1 MPERPSPDERLAAIH
16 AQLVDAVE
24 NLVHS
29 DTWATMLTIAAR
41 FPTYSPS
48 NVLLIATQRPDA
60 TRVAGIRTWNSL
72 GRRVTKGEHGIAI
85 LAPCIYQQLDY
96 DTAAQ
101 PTTGHVGL
109 GDDEAE
115 PARVLRGFKIVHVFD
130 ITQTDGDPVP
140 DNTPE
145 LLLGE
150 APAGLWDHL
159 AGLVRDDG
167 YALDRGGCPPGVNG
181 YTDFTNRRVRVRDD
195 VDPAQ
200 AVKTLTHELGHIR
213 ADHAARYPDYPSDQR
228 CHGQA
233 EVEAES
239 IAYIVAKHLG
249 LAADPYSVPYV
260 AGWAGGMID
269 CLRESAS
276 RVVTVGRSILPADT
290 GAWNTA
296 STAPPTYATRQ
307 LGPAPAVDD
316 TVTAATEWYRT
327 PR

>member
-29 DTWATMLTIAAR
+29 EAWATMLTIAAR

-85 LAPCIYQQLDY
+85 LAPCIYRQLDD
-96 DTAAQ
+96 DTTTP
-101 PTTGHVGL
+101 PTTDHAGP
-109 GDDEAE
+109 GDDAAA

-145 LLLGE
+145 LLLGD

-159 AGLVRDDG
+159 AGLVREDG
-167 YALDRGGCPPGVNG
+167 YTLDRGGCPPGVNG
-181 YTDFTNRRVRVRDD
+181 YTDFTSRRVRVRED

-200 AVKTLTHELGHIR
+200 AVKTLAHELGHIR
-213 ADHAARYPDYPSDQR
+213 ADHTTRFPEYASDLTCR
-228 CHGQA
+228 GQA

-239 IAYIVAKHLG
+239 IAYIVTTHAG
-249 LAADPYSVPYV
+249 MVADPYTVPYV
-260 AGWAGGMID
+260 AAWADGALDRLRQSLSIIIASSRSL
-269 CLRESAS
+269 LRELPLTSGVRPPSLEANLTSPAS
-276 RVVTVGRSILPADT
+276 V
-290 GAWNTA
+290 
-296 STAPPTYATRQ
+296 APQP
-307 LGPAPAVDD
+307 
-316 TVTAATEWYRT
+316 RT
-327 PR
+327 LALD